1 MPTALLSGITGQDG
15 SYLAELLLDKGYAVH
30 GIVLVDEMI
39 DPAQRLFRI
48 HSILDRVTLHSL
60 DLLDFEAICGL
71 VRNIKPDECYHLA
84 AQSFVSYSLENEFG
98 TLNTNIHGTHNI
110 LSSLKTC
117 APNCRFFFAASSE
130 IFGMAQT
137 SPQDETTPYNPRSIY
152 GVSKTTG
159 FFLSR
164 NYRNTH
170 HLFAC
175 NGILYNHESE
185 RRGIEFVTRKI
196 TAGAA
201 GIKLGKIANIRL
213 GNLDAR
219 RDWGYAPDYVRGM
232 WLMLQQESPDDY
244 VLGTGITHSVKDF
257 LSVAFGTFD
266 LDWQKYVL
274 IDPELIRPVD
284 EGEMRADPRKAEVKL
299 GWKAE
304 VGFEE
309 LVRRMTLADYARLQ
323 T

>member
-1 MPTALLSGITGQDG
+1 MPTALLTGITGQDG
-15 SYLAELLLDKGYAVH
+15 SYLAELLLDKGYTVH
-30 GIVLVDEMI
+30 GIIMVDEMI

-48 HSILDRVTLHSL
+48 HSILDRITLHSL

-71 VRNIKPDECYHLA
+71 VRIIKPDECYHLA

-130 IFGMAQT
+130 IFGVAQT
-137 SPQDETTPYNPRSIY
+137 SPQDEATPYNPRSIY

-284 EGEMRADPRKAEVKL
+284 EVEMRADPRKAEAKL

-309 LVRRMTLADYARLQ
+309 LVQRMALADYARLQ
-323 T
+323 S